1 MIRHAII
8 FLAGLFLLTPV
19 IADTVVR
26 YTISDGVSS
35 QMDKRVAYVSNGK
48 VRVVNTGGR
57 IEPEAIFDS
66 ESGNLT
72 LIDHQQK
79 SYIKVNEAELTA
91 MAGQIKSL
99 IDSVMSE
106 LPFNNPLA
114 PSESKKSVKHS
125 GIQRRVAGISCEL
138 YEIQINGEKESEV
151 CIAKSNRLD
160 ISPNDYQTLENLY
173 KTGDK
178 LARTA
183 RETVGQSFGPIP
195 EFGAG
200 ELGGLPVYIMSD
212 SSGAQIELTLTNI
225 ASELV
230 SPDYFK
236 IPEGYQEQSLP
247 SLL

>member
-1 MIRHAII
+1 MIRHFVIY
-8 FLAGLFLLTPV
+8 LFSVMTAAPLL
-19 IADTVVR
+19 ADTVVR
-26 YTISDGVSS
+26 YTISDGLSS
-35 QMDKRVAYVSNGK
+35 QVDKRVAYVANGM
-48 VRVVNTGGR
+48 VRVVNTSGR

-66 ESGNLT
+66 NTGNLT

-91 MAGQIKSL
+91 MAGQIRNL
-99 IDSVMSE
+99 IDSVISE
-106 LPFNNPLA
+106 LPFNNPLVQ
-114 PSESKKSVKHS
+114 SENNKSVKHS

-138 YEIQINGEKESEV
+138 YEIQINGQKESEV

-160 ISPNDYQTLENLY
+160 ISPNDYLTLENLY

-183 RETVGQSFGPIP
+183 RETVGQSLGPIP

-200 ELGGLPVYIMSD
+200 DLGGLPVYIMSD
-212 SSGAQIELTLTNI
+212 ASGSRLELTLTEI
-225 ASELV
+225 DSELV
-230 SPDYFK
+230 SAEYFK
-236 IPEGYQEQSLP
+236 IPDGYKQQSLP

>member
-1 MIRHAII
+1 MIRH
-8 FLAGLFLLTPV
+8 GLFFLLSFLILPTV
-19 IADTVVR
+19 IADAVVH
-26 YTISDGVSS
+26 YTISDSLSS
-35 QMDKRVAYVSNGK
+35 QIDTRVAYVANGK
-48 VRVVNTGGR
+48 VRVVNTAGR

-66 ESGNLT
+66 NTGDLT
-72 LIDHQQK
+72 LLDHQQK
-79 SYIKVNEAELTA
+79 SYIKINEAELTA

-99 IDSVMSE
+99 LESVMSE

-114 PSESKKSVKHS
+114 PSANEKSVKHS

-138 YEIQINGEKESEV
+138 YEIQINGAKESEV

-160 ISPNDYQTLENLY
+160 ISPNDYETLENLY

-183 RETVGQSFGPIP
+183 RETVGQRLGPIP

-200 ELGGLPVYIMSD
+200 ELGGLPVYIMSEA
-212 SSGAQIELTLTNI
+212 SGSQLELTLTNI
-225 ASELV
+225 GSELV
-230 SPDYFK
+230 SADHFK
-236 IPEGYQEQSLP
+236 IPEGYQQQSLP

>member
-1 MIRHAII
+1 MTKHAVF
-8 FLAGLFLLTPV
+8 FLFWVLILPPV
-19 IADTVVR
+19 FADAVVR
-26 YTISDGVSS
+26 YTISDNLSS
-35 QMDKRVAYVSNGK
+35 QVDKRVAYVANGM
-48 VRVVNTGGR
+48 VRVVNTAGR

-66 ESGNLT
+66 STGNLT

-91 MAGQIKSL
+91 MAGQIKSI

-114 PSESKKSVKHS
+114 LSESKKSVKHS

-151 CIAKSNRLD
+151 CIAKANRLD
-160 ISPNDYQTLENLY
+160 ISPNDYETLENLY

-183 RETVGQSFGPIP
+183 RETVGQRLGPIP

-200 ELGGLPVYIMSD
+200 ELGGLPVYIMSVA
-212 SSGAQIELTLTNI
+212 SGSQLELTLTEI
-225 ASELV
+225 GSELV
-230 SPDYFK
+230 SADYFK
-236 IPEGYQEQSLP
+236 IPEGYQQQSLP

>member
-1 MIRHAII
+1 MIRHVL
-8 FLAGLFLLTPV
+8 FFLLSFLILPTA
-19 IADTVVR
+19 IADAVVH
-26 YTISDGVSS
+26 YTITDSLSS
-35 QMDKRVAYVSNGK
+35 QIDKRVAYVANGK
-48 VRVVNTGGR
+48 VRVVNTAGR

-66 ESGNLT
+66 NTGDLT
-72 LIDHQQK
+72 LLDHQQK
-79 SYIKVNEAELTA
+79 SYIKINEAELTA
-91 MAGQIKSL
+91 MAGQIKGL
-99 IDSVMSE
+99 IESVMSE

-138 YEIQINGEKESEV
+138 YEIQINGAKESEV

-160 ISPNDYQTLENLY
+160 ISPNDYETLENLY

-183 RETVGQSFGPIP
+183 RETVGQRLGPIP

-200 ELGGLPVYIMSD
+200 ELGGLPVYIMSEA
-212 SSGAQIELTLTNI
+212 SGSQLELTLTNI
-225 ASELV
+225 GSELV
-230 SPDYFK
+230 SADHFI
-236 IPEGYQEQSLP
+236 IPEGYQQQSLP

>member
-1 MIRHAII
+1 MIRHVL
-8 FLAGLFLLTPV
+8 FFLLSILVLPTV
-19 IADTVVR
+19 FADAVVR
-26 YTISDGVSS
+26 YTISDSLSS
-35 QMDKRVAYVSNGK
+35 QLDKRVAYVANGK
-48 VRVVNTGGR
+48 VRVVNTAGR

-66 ESGNLT
+66 NTGDLT
-72 LIDHQQK
+72 LLDHQQK
-79 SYIKVNEAELTA
+79 SYIKVNEDELTA
-91 MAGQIKSL
+91 MASQIKSL

-138 YEIQINGEKESEV
+138 YEIQINGAKESEV

-160 ISPNDYQTLENLY
+160 ISPNDYETLEKLY

-183 RETVGQSFGPIP
+183 RETVGQRLGPIP

-200 ELGGLPVYIMSD
+200 ELGGLPVYIMSEA
-212 SSGAQIELTLTNI
+212 SGSQIELTLTNI
-225 ASELV
+225 GSELV
-230 SPDYFK
+230 SADHFK
-236 IPEGYQEQSLP
+236 IPEGYQQQSLP